1 MATYE
6 NCLLALFHIEGDFHL
21 YCTYMFVLLYTICS
35 NQEERKQRDEQ
46 IRETIMAKLVE
57 TGEKERL
64 KEMLRERLVA
74 CGWRDELK
82 EFCKEV
88 IRRKGLEKVTVD
100 DLVSEITPRGRCKWN
115 CFPVCQWYS
124 CALPTIVLVSST
136 TATIPEDVKAELLK
150 RIRTFLQAT

>member
-1 MATYE
+1 MAT
-6 NCLLALFHIEGDFHL
+6 
-21 YCTYMFVLLYTICS
+21 

-57 TGEKERL
+57 TGEKDRL

-88 IRRKGLEKVTVD
+88 IRRRGLEKVTVD
-100 DLVSEITPRGRCKWN
+100 DLVGEITPRGR
-115 CFPVCQWYS
+115 S
-124 CALPTIVLVSST
+124 
-136 TATIPEDVKAELLK
+136 TIPEEVKAELLK
-150 RIRTFLQAT
+150 RIRTFLQST